1 MFLFYFNAFI
11 AAVETPSE
19 DPASDLDQCLTRMAK
34 GDLEALSTLYQ
45 QTKSAL
51 YGFALSILRHPQD
64 AEDILQ
70 EAYLH
75 IYQNA
80 ARYQPGTKPLA
91 WMFTIT
97 RNLALMKLR
106 QQTHQMDF
114 TEEQWENYFTD
125 TMAFTSEDRMV
136 LSALLHHLSSEERQ
150 IVVLHAISGF
160 KHREIAALLK
170 LPLPT
175 VLSKYHRALKKLQHV
190 LEG

>member
-11 AAVETPSE
+11 AAAETPSE

-51 YGFALSILRHPQD
+51 YGFTLSILKHPQD

-106 QQTHQMDF
+106 QQRHQRDF

-136 LSALLHHLSSEERQ
+136 LSALLQHLSSEERQ

-160 KHREIAALLK
+160 KHREIAALLE

-175 VLSKYHRALKKLQHV
+175 VLSKYRRALKKLQHV
-190 LEG
+190 LEV